1 MRMFWLDA
9 TEQNG
14 TIYLIGKVAVPSP
27 SSGSASP
34 QGDSGAAGTTFLS
47 ACVAVHSIE
56 REVLVLPRL
65 VEKDG
70 EDSDGDEGAGGGGGS
85 AKRADIGAVYQEM
98 ASVLVPRVIKRNAK
112 GEQFRRVPVMRK
124 YAFGDLSVPREET
137 QYLKIKYPAGYP

>member
-1 MRMFWLDA
+1 MCVRANFPLTHNGAVDPRACICCGKIITRNFCDLPLPQDETGEFMRMFWLDA

-56 REVLVLPRL
+56 REVLVLPRCGVFAIL
-65 VEKDG
+65 
-70 EDSDGDEGAGGGGGS
+70 
-85 AKRADIGAVYQEM
+85 
-98 ASVLVPRVIKRNAK
+98 LL
-112 GEQFRRVPVMRK
+112 FC
-124 YAFGDLSVPREET
+124 FF
-137 QYLKIKYPAGYP
+137 